1 MRKQTI
7 SALLTALMI
16 CLTIAIVVVII
27 RIQMRTPLT
36 EEPVD
41 SNSYIEQGDTES
53 QNTVP
58 TDTDAEGAGSV
69 ETVLIA
75 VTNAAS
81 SVNVRSG
88 PGTDYDRVGSAYPN
102 NEYEVLEILPGG
114 WSKILYSGQ
123 EAYISNDYID
133 YRIRRTDGN
142 GNVSYD
148 TVTEEVLSEYT
159 TSDSLTDPMESE
171 NDPDNPESSE

>member
-16 CLTIAIVVVII
+16 CLTIAIVVLII
-27 RIQMRTPLT
+27 RIQMRTPIT
-36 EEPVD
+36 EEPV
-41 SNSYIEQGDTES
+41 NTNNYIEQGDTES
-53 QNTVP
+53 QNAAI
-58 TDTDAEGAGSV
+58 TDSDAETAESV

-88 PGTDYDRVGSAYPN
+88 PGTDYERVGSAYPN
-102 NEYEVLEILPGG
+102 NEYEVLEILSSG

-133 YRIRRTDGN
+133 YQMRRTDGN
-142 GNVSYD
+142 GNIFYD
-148 TVTEEVLSEYT
+148 AVTEEILSEYMML
-159 TSDSLTDPMESE
+159 DSPAGSE
-171 NDPDNPESSE
+171 DEPDNPEDTNQE

>member
-16 CLTIAIVVVII
+16 CLTIAIVVLII
-27 RIQMRTPLT
+27 RIQMRTPVID
-36 EEPVD
+36 EPV
-41 SNSYIEQGDTES
+41 NSDNYIEQGDAAS
-53 QNTVP
+53 QNAAP
-58 TDTDAEGAGSV
+58 TDSDAEGANSV
-69 ETVLIA
+69 ENVLIA

-102 NEYEVLEILPGG
+102 NEYEVLEILSDG

-133 YRIRRTDGN
+133 YKMRRTDSN
-142 GNVSYD
+142 GNVFYD
-148 TVTEEVLSEYT
+148 TVTEEILSEYMM
-159 TSDSLTDPMESE
+159 SGPVADPENSE
-171 NDPDNPESSE
+171 DAGQE